1 MTTTDLFYLA
11 ATVFAVLATGAVGYN
26 IYITA
31 KAEARSKTE
40 HEVRMAGYAQL
51 NAHTTQRQLAVDTA
65 ARWAADDTDIDTGCP
80 CCGNHGCPECGER
93 DRRLGPYNN

>member
-11 ATVFAVLATGAVGYN
+11 ATVLVVLATGIVGYN
-26 IYITA
+26 IYITV
-31 KAEARSKTE
+31 KAEARSTTE
-40 HEVRMAGYAQL
+40 HEVRMAGYDHIT
-51 NAHTTQRQLAVDTA
+51 AHTTQHQPAVDTA
-65 ARWAADDTDIDTGCP
+65 AGWAADDTGIDTGCP

>member
-1 MTTTDLFYLA
+1 MATIDLFYLA
-11 ATVFAVLATGAVGYN
+11 GTVFAVLGAGLVGYN

-40 HEVRMAGYAQL
+40 HEVRMAGYAHI
-51 NAHTTQRQLAVDTA
+51 NTRTTQRQAAIDTTA
-65 ARWAADDTDIDTGCP
+65 GWASDDTCVDTGCP